1 VYAADQLN
9 PDTEEKKVV
18 NLRTTSWTT
27 SAKALVLAAIAF
39 VVVCA
44 GPLAGKATAQ
54 SAGKPKPMAIVTL
67 SGYDAL
73 MEDINFVGSLG
84 GQEAF
89 AQNVEQMIMLF
100 TQNKGLVG
108 LEKSKPI
115 GLVIQSD
122 GMNIS
127 GAICIPVTSLE
138 ELTTTLMPF
147 GVLAKDKGD
156 GITEISANGQT
167 LVAREKNGWAFVS
180 MMPQMLENLP
190 DDPNQL
196 FGTLT
201 KDYDLGIRV
210 NVQNIPEPFRQM
222 AIQQLQ
228 LGLESG
234 MQQLPDESDEK
245 FEARKEMSSAQI
257 DQLKRAINEVNE
269 LTVGLKLDNDQQR
282 AYFDFVY
289 TAIPGTQ
296 LAEQVKQNSDPKTNF
311 AGFFQPDAAMM
322 MSFASKVSEADIA
335 QMDQMFGALHKQV
348 QSAIDEDTELPSDE
362 ARDVV
367 KSAVDDFMDA
377 LKATVAAGMMDGGAV
392 LNMAPNS
399 LTLVAG
405 GFVGDPAKIESGLKK
420 LAELAKEEPKFPGI
434 NWDSDSHGDIN
445 FHTLSVPIPEDK
457 EEPRQLFGDTLEV
470 VVGIGKKSVYFAL
483 GRDCLEA
490 LKGVIDASAAEPQKS
505 VPPMEMT
512 FALSPIMAVVSTFAD
527 GKNKETVESIAN
539 MLANEANGRDHVK
552 IVVQPIPHGA
562 RTRIE
567 LEEGVLRAIGEAV
580 MKARDHGG
588 F

>member
-1 VYAADQLN
+1 V
-9 PDTEEKKVV
+9 K
-18 NLRTTSWTT
+18 LRTKSWST
-27 SAKALVLAAIAF
+27 SAKALALATFAF
-39 VVVCA
+39 FAVCT
-44 GPLAGKATAQ
+44 GPMTGTAAAQ
-54 SAGKPKPMAIVTL
+54 SEEGPKPMAIVTL
-67 SGYDAL
+67 AGYDAL
-73 MEDINFVGSLG
+73 MEDIDFVGSLV

-108 LEKSKPI
+108 LEKNKPL
-115 GLVIQSD
+115 GLIVQSD

-127 GAICIPVTSLE
+127 GALCIPVTSLE
-138 ELTTTLMPF
+138 ELTTTLAPF
-147 GVLAKDKGD
+147 GVIAKDKGD
-156 GITEISANGQT
+156 GITEISASGQT

-190 DDPNQL
+190 ADPDQL

-201 KDYDLGIRV
+201 KDYDLGIRI

-228 LGLESG
+228 VGMESG
-234 MQQLPDESDEK
+234 MQQLPEESDEK
-245 FEARKEMSSAQI
+245 FEARKEMTSAQI

-269 LTVGLKLDNDQQR
+269 LTLGLKLDSEQQST
-282 AYFDFVY
+282 FLDLVY
-289 TAIPGTQ
+289 TAVPGTQ
-296 LAEQVKQNSDPKTNF
+296 LADQVEQNSDPKTNF
-311 AGFFQPDAAMM
+311 AGFFQPEAAMM

-335 QMDQMFGALHKQV
+335 QMDQMFDALRKQAEA
-348 QSAIDEDTELPSDE
+348 AIDEEADLPSDE

-367 KSAVDDFMDA
+367 KSAVGDFVDA
-377 LKATVAAGMMDGGAV
+377 LKATLAAGVMDGGAV

-405 GFVGDPAKIESGLKK
+405 GFVGDPSKVESGLKK

-434 NWDSDSHGDIN
+434 NWDSDSHGDIK

-457 EEPRQLFGDTLEV
+457 DEPRQLFGESLEV

-483 GRDCLEA
+483 GRDCLDA
-490 LKGVIDASAAEPQKS
+490 LKVAIDASAANPQKS
-505 VPPMEMT
+505 APPMEMT
-512 FALSPIMAVVSTFAD
+512 FSLSPIMAVVAAFAD
-527 GKNKETVESIAN
+527 GENKETIESIAN

-552 IVVQPIPHGA
+552 IVVHPIPHGA

-580 MKARDHGG
+580 MQARNQGAGAG